1 MASNLKNAILL
12 VAGVILLCFII
23 PILFTEQFVLE
34 NSTEVMDNAISEEIA
49 YTNNDDNN
57 HHYNNIIK
65 VLFTGENEIREI
77 DIDEY
82 LYGVVSAEM
91 PASYEMEALKA
102 QAVVARTYTLYKIEN
117 NANKHGDAAIC
128 TDSTCCQ
135 AWISKEAR
143 LEKWQ
148 EDVRNEYWDKIVQS
162 VDSTKGEVI
171 TYNGKLINAFFH
183 SNSGGKTE
191 LPVNVWGGEGYPYLQ
206 TVETSGEEGY
216 SQYQS
221 FAEFTKEELLNKL
234 REKYADIELELNTIE
249 IIERYESGRIK
260 TIRFGNK
267 EIAGVEA
274 RSILGLRSANFEFTI
289 ENDKIKFTVYGY
301 GHGVGM
307 SQTGADSLA
316 REGKNYNEIIKHFYT
331 GVEIENY

>member
-274 RSILGLRSANFEFTI
+274 RSILGLRC
-289 ENDKIKFTVYGY
+289 KF
-301 GHGVGM
+301 
-307 SQTGADSLA
+307 
-316 REGKNYNEIIKHFYT
+316 
-331 GVEIENY
+331 